1 MIDTVTLGV
10 MIGVGSLALA
20 FMVSVYSMSL
30 GFRHHVLNLWRWGQ
44 ILSGSGLL
52 LNALRAGFWI
62 ELPFLVAHLLMIVGW
77 GLEAYSYC
85 QLLARCRARRP
96 FLVFMLLL
104 VVIHM
109 AVIFLIPAR
118 TASIVSIALI
128 GACLHGIMAVVLFL
142 PSSRNRGLRNIVGA
156 ASLFLA
162 LAFALRGLRGI
173 LFGTLLPFHNAD
185 LSTPLLYMVGYL
197 ALFVDG
203 FGFLLLVKQ
212 DDDESLR
219 LALARVRNA
228 EVEQRELLS
237 IASHEFRTPAAMIK
251 ATLDSLRYIGDS
263 IPPEVKSRLEN
274 IEKATLRLTNL
285 TDGLIAQDRLQHLAL
300 APRPRHISLDELVR
314 KCIAPYPAGTSF
326 RLKHPTQ
333 PVSLLLD
340 PTLVSIAV
348 CNLID
353 NAIRFSKGLGGEM
366 LPVSVA
372 FSMVGD
378 DLWVE
383 VADLG
388 PGIPDGEKPKI
399 FERYYSTKVGFSG
412 GLGMPIVKTVAAAY
426 QGSVEVVDNVPQGA
440 LMLLKLPRCR
450 CLER

>member
-1 MIDTVTLGV
+1 MIDTVTLGI

-44 ILSGSGLL
+44 ILSGGGVL
-52 LNALRAGFWI
+52 LNALQAGFWI
-62 ELPFLVAHLLMIVGW
+62 ELPFLVAHLLMIAGW
-77 GLEAYSYC
+77 SLEAYSYC
-85 QLLARCRARRP
+85 QLLARCRDRRLALA
-96 FLVFMLLL
+96 LVLL
-104 VVIHM
+104 VLVHL
-109 AVIFLIPAR
+109 AVIYFLPER
-118 TASIVSIALI
+118 TASIISITLI
-128 GACLHGIMAVVLFL
+128 GACLHGLMAGILL
-142 PSSRNRGLRNIVGA
+142 WPSSKNRSLRNIIGMA
-156 ASLFLA
+156 CLFLA
-162 LAFALRGLRGI
+162 LAFVLRAAKGI
-173 LFGTLLPFHNAD
+173 LLGILLPFHNAD
-185 LSTPLLYMVGYL
+185 LTTPILYVVGYL
-197 ALFVDG
+197 ALFVNG
-203 FGFLLLVKQ
+203 FGFLLLVKRE
-212 DDDESLR
+212 DDESLR

-251 ATLDSLRYIGDS
+251 ATLDSLRYLGDS

-285 TDGLIAQDRLQHLAL
+285 TDGLIAQDRLLHLAL

-399 FERYYSTKVGFSG
+399 FERYYSTKVGLSG
-412 GLGMPIVKTVAAAY
+412 GLGMPIVKTVAVAY
-426 QGSVEVVDNVPQGA
+426 QGSVEVADNVPQGA
-440 LMLLKLPRCR
+440 LMLLKLPKCR
-450 CLER
+450 CPER